1 MFIIIEKNDSKEQMM
16 MAQALLANG
25 LISVIERND
34 LKVKVANKSDEE
46 ILSAVTEVLKLFGVS
61 SQWTAVYRVLVDFCE
76 WPKEE
81 SVFCKRM
88 NKLLN
93 GVKLHF
99 ECRYQS
105 IQKPLATH
113 AILRKDYCAWKKY
126 QVPQGDRMFK
136 RQMYIAQK
144 LLKLLSIAS

>member
-61 SQWTAVYRVLVDFCE
+61 SHRVLVDFCE